1 MMNRR
6 LESIKQ
12 YIAQHRE
19 VKLSQLEELL
29 PDVSSMTLR
38 RDLAQLERQ
47 GYVVRFRGG
56 ARAVDALSVK
66 QMREDIYTK
75 RERENRDGKLFI
87 AGKAVPLLEEG
98 RSVYIDAGSTGMYFA
113 SQIPNQK
120 LSVLTNAPNIA
131 MELSKHDK
139 IEILLIGGY
148 LSQNMAISGA
158 NAMDFIKNINVD
170 IAFMTTAGFSLDT
183 GFTNG
188 SADECHIKRAI
199 IRKSRKKV
207 MLMDHSKLDKCMMF
221 TFAGLKDIDVLVC
234 DHPLPEPIR
243 QQAEEH
249 HIKIL

>member
-1 MMNRR
+1 MINRR
-6 LESIKQ
+6 LDYIKQ
-12 YIAQHRE
+12 YVEQYGE
-19 VKLSQLEELL
+19 VKISQLEELL

-38 RDLAQLERQ
+38 RDLIQLERQ
-47 GYVVRFRGG
+47 GHVVRIRGG

-66 QMREDIYTK
+66 QMREDVYTK
-75 RERENRDGKLFI
+75 RVQENREGKRLI
-87 AGKAVPLLEEG
+87 AQKAAPLVEEG
-98 RSVYIDAGSTGMYFA
+98 RSIYIDAGSTGMYFA
-113 SQIPNQK
+113 SQIPNQHV
-120 LSVLTNAPNIA
+120 SVLTNAPNIA

-139 IEILLIGGY
+139 IEILLVGGY
-148 LSQNMAISGA
+148 LSQNMAISGV

-207 MLMDHSKLDKCMMF
+207 MLMDHLKLDKCMMF

-234 DHPLPEPIR
+234 DAPLPEVVQ
-243 QQAEEH
+243 QQAEEY
-249 HIKIL
+249 HICIL